1 MFWKKSPP
9 PMSPPSPETLL
20 ATLDTVVDPHLGQGL
35 NAAGCVKAIYPTAV
49 PRIEI
54 ELGFPAAGL
63 REALAATVKAAIKA
77 AHGIDSIVEVSW
89 DIQPQTL
96 KGNVPPQKGIKNIIA
111 VASGKGGVGKSTV
124 AANLALALQAEGA
137 RVGLLD
143 ADIYGPSQPLMMG
156 VRHTKPTVIDQ
167 RLMRPVMAHGLQ
179 LMSIGF
185 LIEEDQPMIWR
196 GPMATQALNQLLG
209 ETAWD
214 SLDYLV
220 IDLPP
225 GTGDIQLSIAQKMPV
240 AGAVIVTTPQDV
252 ALIDAKKGLQ
262 MFNKVSVPVLGIIEN
277 MAIYC
282 CPNCGHSAPIFGE
295 GGGEK
300 LAEQSGTELL
310 GSLPLLRAI
319 REQADSGTPIVA
331 AEPESDVAQTY
342 RAIARLTAARLAHG
356 VAGAAFP
363 AIEIA

>member
-1 MFWKKSPP
+1 MFWKKPPP
-9 PMSPPSPETLL
+9 PMSSISPEALL
-20 ATLDTVVDPHLGQGL
+20 ATLDTVIDPHLGEGL
-35 NAAGCVKAIYPTAV
+35 NAAGCVKAITPTAV

-54 ELGFPAAGL
+54 ELGFPAAGI
-63 REALAATVKAAIKA
+63 REALVATIRLAIRT
-77 AHGIDSIVEVSW
+77 AHGIDSVVDVSW

-96 KGNVPPQKGIKNIIA
+96 KGNVQAHKGIKNIIA

-156 VRHTKPTVIDQ
+156 VRTAKPTAIEQ

-185 LIEEDQPMIWR
+185 LIEEAQPMIWR

-214 SLDYLV
+214 ALDYLIV
-220 IDLPP
+220 DLPP

-252 ALIDAKKGLQ
+252 ALIDARKGLQ
-262 MFNKVSVPVLGIIEN
+262 MFEKVSVPVLGIIEN
-277 MAIYC
+277 MAVYC
-282 CPNCGHSAPIFGE
+282 CPNCGHTSHIFGE
-295 GGGEK
+295 GGGSK
-300 LAEQSGTELL
+300 LAEMGGTELL

-331 AEPESDVAQTY
+331 AEPDSAVAQSY

-356 VAGAAFP
+356 TTSAAFP
-363 AIEIA
+363 SIEMA

>member
-1 MFWKKSPP
+1 MFWKK
-9 PMSPPSPETLL
+9 PMPNALAPEVLL
-20 ATLDTVVDPHLGQGL
+20 ATIDTVIDPHLGVGL
-35 NAAGCVKAIYPTAV
+35 NAAGCVRAIYPGLI
-49 PRIEI
+49 PKIEI
-54 ELGFPAAGL
+54 ELGFPAKGL
-63 REALAATVKAAIKA
+63 RENLAERVRQTIHA

-89 DIQPQTL
+89 LIQPQTQAR
-96 KGNVPPQKGIKNIIA
+96 NVAPHVGIKNIIA

-156 VRHTKPTVIDQ
+156 VRNTRPTVIDQ
-167 RLMRPVMAHGLQ
+167 RLMQPVMAHGLQ

-185 LIEEDQPMIWR
+185 LIDEAQPMIWR
-196 GPMATQALNQLLG
+196 GPMATQALNQLLS

-220 IDLPP
+220 VDLPP

-252 ALIDAKKGLQ
+252 ALIDARKGLQ
-262 MFNKVSVPVLGIIEN
+262 MFEKVSVPVLGVIEN
-277 MAIYC
+277 MAVYS
-282 CPNCGHSAPIFGE
+282 CPNCGHTAHIFGE
-295 GGGEK
+295 GGGQR
-300 LAEQSGTELL
+300 LAELGGTELL

-319 REQADSGTPIVA
+319 REQADGGTPTVA
-331 AEPESDVAQTY
+331 AEPNSAVAQTY
-342 RAIARLTAARLAHG
+342 LAIARLAAARLAHG
-356 VAGAAFP
+356 VGGAAFP
-363 AIEIA
+363 SIEIA

>member
-9 PMSPPSPETLL
+9 PPMSPSPEALL
-20 ATLDTVVDPHLGQGL
+20 ATLDTVIDPHLGQGL
-35 NAAGCVKAIYPTAV
+35 NQAGCVKAIYPGAK

-54 ELGFPAAGL
+54 ELGFPAAGI
-63 REALAATVKAAIKA
+63 REALASTVAAALQA
-77 AHGIDSIVEVSW
+77 AHGIACEVSVSW
-89 DIQPQTL
+89 QILPQTL
-96 KGNVPPQKGIKNIIA
+96 QSNVPPHPSIKNIIA
-111 VASGKGGVGKSTV
+111 IASGKGGVGKSTV
-124 AANLALALQAEGA
+124 AANLALALLAEGA

-156 VRHTKPTVIDQ
+156 VPRVRPTLLDE
-167 RLMRPVMAHGLQ
+167 RRMKPVMAHGLQ

-185 LIEEDQPMIWR
+185 LIAEDQPMIWR
-196 GPMATQALNQLLG
+196 GPMATQALNQLLN

-214 SLDYLV
+214 ALDYLV

-262 MFNKVSVPVLGIIEN
+262 MFHKVGVPVLGIVEN
-277 MAIYC
+277 MAVYC
-282 CPNCGHSAPIFGE
+282 CPSCGHSAHIFGE
-295 GGGEK
+295 GGAAK
-300 LAEQSGTELL
+300 LAEGSGAEVL
-310 GSLPLLRAI
+310 GSLPLLRSI
-319 REQADSGTPIVA
+319 REQADGGKPTVV
-331 AEPESDVAQTY
+331 AEPASAVTACY
-342 RAIARLTAARLAHG
+342 RAIARLATARLAHG

-363 AIEIA
+363 TIEIA